1 MSEQSPDVTV
11 ENHGSLF
18 VFTILTDAANEWVSE
33 NVQTEPHQW
42 LGDHTLAV
50 EHRYA
55 HDIAQGM
62 LDAGL
67 EVE

>member
-1 MSEQSPDVTV
+1 MPDVYV

-18 VFTILTDAANEWVSE
+18 LFHIETKEAKEWVRE
-33 NVQTEPHQW
+33 NVGEIGLP
-42 LGDHTLAV
+42 LAV

-55 HDIAQGM
+55 YDLAQGM

-67 EVE
+67 TLE

>member
-1 MSEQSPDVTV
+1 MPDVYV

-18 VFTILTDAANEWVSE
+18 LFHLETEEAVMWVEANVGEVE
-33 NVQTEPHQW
+33 LP
-42 LGDHTLAV
+42 LAV

-55 HDIAQGM
+55 YDLAQGM

-67 EVE
+67 TLE